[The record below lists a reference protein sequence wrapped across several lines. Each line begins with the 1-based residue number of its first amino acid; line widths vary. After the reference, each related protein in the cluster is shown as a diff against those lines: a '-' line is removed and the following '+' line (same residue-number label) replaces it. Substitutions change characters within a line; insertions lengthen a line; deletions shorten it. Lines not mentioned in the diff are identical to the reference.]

1 MSPSIDSKRLA
12 QASPKIRNG
21 RIAQLVE
28 QLTLNQ
34 RVLGSNPSASTIQI
48 RDLGLTLAS
57 PKQPKIGRGNKWG
70 NKRRETKPVALHPFR
85 ASMRRTLTLSAALDI
100 IAETFKVSLSGEASY
115 LQRTFGENLCANL
128 S

>member
-12 QASPKIRNG
+12 QASPKVRNG

-48 RDLGLTLAS
+48 RDLGLTLAN
-57 PKQPKIGRGNKWG
+57 PKQPKIGRG

>member
-34 RVLGSNPSASTIQI
+34 RVLGSNPSASTINI
-48 RDLGLTLAS
+48 NDLELTLAP
-57 PKQPKIGRGNKWG
+57 PKQPKIGWGNKWG
-70 NKRRETKPVALHPFR
+70 NKRRETNPVALHPFR
-85 ASMRRTLTLSAALDI
+85 A
-100 IAETFKVSLSGEASY
+100 
-115 LQRTFGENLCANL
+115 NLRPCVY
-128 S
+128 